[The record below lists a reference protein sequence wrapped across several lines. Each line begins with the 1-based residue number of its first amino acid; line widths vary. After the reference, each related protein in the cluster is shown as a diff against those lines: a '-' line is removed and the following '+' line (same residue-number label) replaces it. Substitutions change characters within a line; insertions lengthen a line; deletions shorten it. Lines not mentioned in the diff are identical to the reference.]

1 MKRTLAWFTVLL
13 LVLQCPGLDLA
24 WLLSWPTLGLVLF
37 SSLKLLE
44 ARQPADHRLVALL
57 QLLAVG
63 LLAAQMPGLLASCLQ
78 LFTALLALAALLAQ
92 ELGGVLR
99 WRRLLLRSAQL
110 MAAALPLAV
119 VLFLFLPRIGPLWTT
134 DLGSGQR
141 AATGLSPDLDPLGIA
156 ELVRTDAP
164 AARVSFSGALPLDPY
179 WRVLVHD
186 RFDGRRWLRAP
197 VAQRRQLLT
206 PAVVSETTQWWS
218 LEPAR
223 SRSVPWDGASLPA
236 SVDLQIQP
244 DGELTLWQPPSQPR
258 PLRLQLSS
266 APLAW
271 QQQAPT
277 GRELQLPR
285 RSQLPRLDALAA
297 QWAALPRD
305 VDRLA
310 AAEAWFRSQPFR
322 YSWAP
327 GDLREVGL
335 DGFLFDQQVGFCGHY
350 ASGFTALMR
359 AAGVPARV
367 VSGYQGGRSV
377 QPLGGSPY
385 LEIRQSDAHAWSEVW
400 LAGEGWRRVDP
411 TAWIGG
417 GSAADR
423 EAVLGRGV
431 ARARLGLWRWLQWQ
445 WWGLDLAWTRWW
457 LGFDQTTQAAW
468 LDQLLGSSP
477 SWIGLLVLA
486 GGASGLAIGLR
497 VMRWSGVA
505 GPIERTLRLL
515 ETLHVTPRPGESFA
529 ALCHRAASAHTDLAV
544 SLEAVADAHQQLAHA
559 PLSRRERQHQHRRR
573 KRALR
578 QLARSV
584 SDFGSGLAARR

>member
-1 MKRTLAWFTVLL
+1 MKRPLAWLTVLL

-78 LFTALLALAALLAQ
+78 LFTALVALAALLAQ

-99 WRRLLLRSAQL
+99 WRRLLLRSTQL
-110 MAAALPLAV
+110 MAAALPLAL

-141 AATGLSPDLDPLGIA
+141 ASTGLSPDLDPLGIA
-156 ELVRTDAP
+156 ELVRSDTP
-164 AARVSFSGALPLDPY
+164 AARVSFSGELPLDPY

-186 RFDGRRWLRAP
+186 RFDGRRWLRSPA
-197 VAQRRQLLT
+197 AQRRRLLT
-206 PAVVSETTQWWS
+206 PTLVRETTQWWS

-236 SVDLQIQP
+236 SADLQIQP
-244 DGELTLWQPPSQPR
+244 DGELMLWQPPSQPR
-258 PLRLQLSS
+258 TLRFQRSRGPL
-266 APLAW
+266 PW
-271 QQQAPT
+271 QQQPPT
-277 GRELQLPR
+277 ASDLQLPR
-285 RSQLPRLDALAA
+285 RSQLPRLEALAA
-297 QWAALPRD
+297 QWAALPSD

-322 YSWAP
+322 YSLAP
-327 GDLREVGL
+327 GDLREIGL

-385 LEIRQSDAHAWSEVW
+385 LA
-400 LAGEGWRRVDP
+400 
-411 TAWIGG
+411 
-417 GSAADR
+417 
-423 EAVLGRGV
+423 
-431 ARARLGLWRWLQWQ
+431 
-445 WWGLDLAWTRWW
+445 
-457 LGFDQTTQAAW
+457 
-468 LDQLLGSSP
+468 SS
-477 SWIGLLVLA
+477 
-486 GGASGLAIGLR
+486 
-497 VMRWSGVA
+497 
-505 GPIERTLRLL
+505 
-515 ETLHVTPRPGESFA
+515 
-529 ALCHRAASAHTDLAV
+529 
-544 SLEAVADAHQQLAHA
+544 
-559 PLSRRERQHQHRRR
+559 
-573 KRALR
+573 
-578 QLARSV
+578 
-584 SDFGSGLAARR
+584 